1 MSFLILHSLYYLL
14 LYSSRRH
21 HFSCPPSLLTKFLH
35 VKLQLL
41 SFFSFFSFFLRF
53 DMVVVHVQLQLQLLL
68 LFSSVALSLRI
79 MIALARNNIA
89 PVFHFS
95 LSFVEFIHLLSEF
108 SLSFYSI
115 LHSFSFSLSPF
126 HSISLEW
133 SKLICHILKSHRHF
147 LRRVLYE
154 FCWHM
159 FQLLLSS
166 PPPFW
171 AVGEG
176 TRKGCTS
183 LLKQCSLLEIIFLQS
198 FLWSF
203 FCSLFLF
210 SRSSATTWLM
220 SSSDD
225 RHLCV

>member
-1 MSFLILHSLYYLL
+1 MPTVFVDQI
-14 LYSSRRH
+14 
-21 HFSCPPSLLTKFLH
+21 PPRQAAT
-35 VKLQLL
+35 

-89 PVFHFS
+89 PVFHFF
-95 LSFVEFIHLLSEF
+95 LSPFRLWNSFIFCQS

-133 SKLICHILKSHRHF
+133 SKLICHILKSHRRF

-154 FCWHM
+154 FC
-159 FQLLLSS
+159 
-166 PPPFW
+166 
-171 AVGEG
+171 
-176 TRKGCTS
+176 
-183 LLKQCSLLEIIFLQS
+183 
-198 FLWSF
+198 
-203 FCSLFLF
+203 
-210 SRSSATTWLM
+210 
-220 SSSDD
+220 
-225 RHLCV
+225 